1 MRNRIVEVIV
11 GLFMVLAF
19 LALIFLAFKVSGVS
33 FTSQTTYLVTADFD
47 DIGSLKVRAPVQVSG
62 VTVGR
67 VSDINLDPQTFR
79 ARVTLEISSQ
89 YNNFPVDTSAS
100 IFTQGILGSNY
111 IALSPGY
118 EAENLKSGGH
128 IDTTHS
134 ALILENLIGQLLFSL
149 KSDKTKEPE
158 AQGQTQGQSPA
169 LAPASNNK

>member
-1 MRNRIVEVIV
+1 MVRNRTIEVIV

-19 LALIFLAFKVSGVS
+19 LALIFLAFEVSGINFS
-33 FTSQTTYLVTADFD
+33 SHKTYYLTADFD

-67 VSDINLDPQTFR
+67 VSDINLDPKTFR
-79 ARVTLEISSQ
+79 ARVTLEISAQ
-89 YNNFPVDTSAS
+89 YNDLPIDTSAS

-149 KSDKTKEPE
+149 KSDKSKQPE
-158 AQGQTQGQSPA
+158 GQSSS
-169 LAPASNNK
+169 ASDSSK